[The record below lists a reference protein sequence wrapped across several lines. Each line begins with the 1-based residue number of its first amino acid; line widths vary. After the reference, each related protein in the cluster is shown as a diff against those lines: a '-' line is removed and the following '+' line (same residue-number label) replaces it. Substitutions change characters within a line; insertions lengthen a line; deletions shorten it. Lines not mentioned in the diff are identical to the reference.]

1 MKFGLWIDFE
11 LRKSVT
17 TLNTKPEVV
26 GLWRRR
32 GRHLEILYDV
42 ITPPRVARFG
52 RNLGTWFRI

>member
-52 RNLGTWFRI
+52 RNLGT